1 MSNHVELLH
10 GELLRVPP
18 SFYSD
23 AVVTSRTHRK
33 GTEQLHRASLFL
45 ENEKYSAWRK
55 FLIYLLRHTKGLNYY
70 LNSSYLEIRVHTSNK
85 MRYLLRLSQV
95 NLGPLFRQA
104 ERQHETC
111 TC

>member
-1 MSNHVELLH
+1 MSNYVELLH

-33 GTEQLHRASLFL
+33 GTEQLHKARLFL

-55 FLIYLLRHTKGLNYY
+55 FLIYLLCHTKGLNSY
-70 LNSSYLEIRVHTSNK
+70 LNFSYLEIRAHTSNK
-85 MRYLLRLSQV
+85 KRYL
-95 NLGPLFRQA
+95 
-104 ERQHETC
+104 
-111 TC
+111 